1 MKELAES
8 RKARSRLVI
17 YNQLLSLGL
26 YIDARLTLKNSETRM
41 LPIADF
47 SFVQV
52 SFASLKEQHAKV
64 CSLILKSKLSPT
76 EKKAL
81 NTRLALIERTFNSFQ
96 YKDETLGESNGQ

>member
-8 RKARSRLVI
+8 RKARSRAVI

-26 YIDARLTLKNSETRM
+26 YIGARLTLKTYENRM

-47 SFVQV
+47 SLVQV
-52 SFASLKEQHAKV
+52 SFSLIKEQHAEV
-64 CSLILKSKLSPT
+64 CSLILKSKLSLT

-81 NTRLALIERTFNSFQ
+81 NTRLALIESAFNSLQ
-96 YKDETLGESNGQ
+96 YKDETIGESDGQ